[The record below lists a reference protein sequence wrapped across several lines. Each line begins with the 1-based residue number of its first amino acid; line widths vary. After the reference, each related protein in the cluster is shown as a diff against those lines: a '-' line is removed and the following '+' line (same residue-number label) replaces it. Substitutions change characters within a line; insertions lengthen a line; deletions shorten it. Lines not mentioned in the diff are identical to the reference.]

1 MTQLRQMMLDELQR
15 RNYAQSTAEAYVHAL
30 KEFAAYY
37 QKPPDRLGPKEI
49 CQFQL
54 HLLRDRKLAARTVM
68 QRVAAVRFFFVH
80 TLKRSFPPNT
90 FRYPKTP
97 QRLPVILSQEE
108 VQRMLAAATSLLHR
122 TLLMTLYSTGMRRAE
137 VTRLKVGDI
146 DSKRMMIHIK
156 EGKGGKDREVPLSVK
171 LLETLR
177 EYWRWKKPREYLFP
191 GEAKQG
197 SNGEHLT
204 SKAVYHACKGAA
216 RRAGIQKRVG
226 PHTLRHSFATH
237 LLESGADLRTI
248 QVLLGHADI
257 KHTTVYLHLSQRHLH
272 ACRNPLDELA
282 TSELTDASRTRKNR
296 MK

>member
-1 MTQLRQMMLDELQR
+1 MTHLRQMMLEELQR

-37 QKPPDRLGPKEI
+37 HRPPDRLGPNQI
-49 CQFQL
+49 SQFQL
-54 HLLRDRKLAARTVM
+54 YLLRDRRLSPKTVKQRIAAI
-68 QRVAAVRFFFVH
+68 RFFFVR
-80 TLKRSFPPNT
+80 TLKRHYPPGE

-97 QRLPVILSQEE
+97 QRLPIILSQEE
-108 VQRMLAAATSLLHR
+108 VRSMIDAATSLLHR

-137 VTRLKVGDI
+137 LTRLKVGDI
-146 DSKRMMIHIK
+146 DSHRMVIHIK
-156 EGKGGKDREVPLSVK
+156 QGKGGKDRDVPLSPK

-191 GEAKQG
+191 GEVKRGAK
-197 SNGEHLT
+197 GEHLT

-216 RRAGIQKRVG
+216 RRAGIQKNVG

-248 QVLLGHADI
+248 QLLLGHASLN
-257 KHTTVYLHLSQRHLH
+257 HTTVYLHLSQRHLH
-272 ACRNPLDELA
+272 ACPNPLDELA
-282 TSELTDASRTRKNR
+282 VSDLSNASRSRKNR
-296 MK
+296 KQ